1 MCRQPGSVFC
11 SSELPESVF
20 YSSELPG
27 SVIYSS
33 EQPGSVFYS
42 SELPGSVFY
51 SSKLPGS
58 VFYSSEL
65 PGSVFYSS
73 ELPGSVFYSSELPG
87 SVFYS
92 SELPEHSKMFI
103 FWFFNSFYT
112 GMFENGTKF
121 DSSRD
126 RGKPFK
132 FQLGKDQ
139 VLKGWEE
146 GLTKM
151 SLGQR
156 VRLICPPEVAYGKR
170 GYPGV
175 YPFY

>member
-1 MCRQPGSVFC
+1 MGVTIQELSKGDGATFPKPGQIVS
-11 SSELPESVF
+11 
-20 YSSELPG
+20 
-27 SVIYSS
+27 I
-33 EQPGSVFYS
+33 
-42 SELPGSVFY
+42 
-51 SSKLPGS
+51 
-58 VFYSSEL
+58 
-65 PGSVFYSS
+65 
-73 ELPGSVFYSSELPG
+73 
-87 SVFYS
+87 
-92 SELPEHSKMFI
+92 H
-103 FWFFNSFYT
+103 YT

-146 GLTKM
+146 GLSKM

-175 YPFY
+175 YPL